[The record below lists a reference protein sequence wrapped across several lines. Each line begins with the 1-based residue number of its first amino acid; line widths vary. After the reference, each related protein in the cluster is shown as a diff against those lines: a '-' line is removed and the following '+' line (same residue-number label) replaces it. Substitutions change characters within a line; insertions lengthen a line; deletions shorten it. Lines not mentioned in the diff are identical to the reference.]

1 MKILY
6 LKGCKWLLA
15 KHIKPFPK
23 KNKVKG
29 GQCTDYFVAKETLV
43 QLLRTLFLHNT
54 FGRLLLYEFHK
65 IPAKMTPV

>member
-1 MKILY
+1 MKTLY

-15 KHIKPFPK
+15 KHIKPFSK

-43 QLLRTLFLHNT
+43 QLLRTLFY
-54 FGRLLLYEFHK
+54 R
-65 IPAKMTPV
+65 IPSDGCFYTNFIKFPQK